1 MKKVFSLII
10 ALIMVVSITACSNSG
25 DNDNSKEPNVPNE
38 SNESNESTSDP
49 IIVRYTT
56 WGGTEDACNA
66 VVKAFNTSRS
76 DIQIKYE
83 SIPSPQLQPIL
94 KASLGTPDAPDIIW
108 GSVSTELYAL
118 AGLIEPLDAYV
129 ERDNFDLSVFYPATL
144 AQQYRHGTLYG
155 LPKGVDTYAMVC
167 NTAVFDKYGVEYPS
181 NDWSW
186 DDYDR
191 ISRELDAKIKAE
203 GGNEF
208 ASALD
213 ITSSA
218 HFFLPLIVSNGASFM
233 NQDATECLVDDK
245 AAVDMVDMVVSLIN
259 DGIQADFATLT
270 ENKPM
275 DLYISG
281 SVGMTNL
288 PSYNKALSAVAN
300 SDIASTSV
308 VLPWP
313 KGPASGTNYVSNTTT
328 NNYVMNSGSE
338 VKDAAWEVLKF
349 LTSEEADKIMSEMK
363 AHTPARI
370 SSAKAWSDSF
380 ENLDTSVYI
389 GQLESLVTTNF
400 PDNYL
405 PCLMNITPNLVPM
418 YNGEITPTE
427 ALDNMAAAINE
438 LLSENE

>member
-1 MKKVFSLII
+1 MKKVFSIIVALTMLI
-10 ALIMVVSITACSNSG
+10 SITGCSNSG
-25 DNDNSKEPNVPNE
+25 DNDNPTEASV
-38 SNESNESTSDP
+38 SNESTSDP

-56 WGGTEDACNA
+56 WGGQEEACKA
-66 VVKAFNTSRS
+66 VVEAFNTSRS

-83 SIPSPQLQPIL
+83 AIPSPQLQPIL
-94 KASLGTPDAPDIIW
+94 KASLGTPDGPDIIW

-118 AGLIEPLDAYV
+118 AGKIEPLDAYV

-144 AQQYRHGTLYG
+144 AQQYRHGSIYG
-155 LPKGVDTYAMVC
+155 LPKGVDTYAMVY
-167 NTAVFDKYGVEYPS
+167 NTAVFDKYGVEYPT

-191 ISRELDAKIKAE
+191 ISRELGAKIKAE

-213 ITSSA
+213 ITSSP
-218 HFFLPLIVSNGASFM
+218 HLFLPMIVSNGAAFM
-233 NQDATECLVDDK
+233 NEDTTECLVNDK
-245 AAVDMVDMVVSLIN
+245 AAVDMMEMVVSLIN
-259 DGIQADFATLT
+259 DGIQADFSTLT

-275 DLYISG
+275 DLYIGG

-288 PSYNKALSAVAN
+288 PSYSRALTAVAK

-370 SSAKAWSDSF
+370 SSAKVWSDSF
-380 ENLDTSVYI
+380 ENLDTSVYV

-405 PCLMNITPNLVPM
+405 SCLMNMTPNLVPM
-418 YNGEITPTE
+418 YNGEITPKE
-427 ALDNMAAAINE
+427 ALDNMTAVINE
-438 LLSENE
+438 LLSENK